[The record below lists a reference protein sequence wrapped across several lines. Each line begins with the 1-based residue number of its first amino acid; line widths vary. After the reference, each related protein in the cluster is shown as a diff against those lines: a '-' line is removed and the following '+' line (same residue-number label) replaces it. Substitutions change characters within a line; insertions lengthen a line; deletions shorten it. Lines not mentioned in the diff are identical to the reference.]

1 MSEAQLKMPEVT
13 IRYFAA
19 ARSAAGESTATARAG
34 SVKELVGTVS
44 EGRPELARV
53 LGICSFLLDGERVD
67 LDAHLSEGAVVD
79 ALPPFAG
86 G

>member
-1 MSEAQLKMPEVT
+1 MPEVT

-19 ARSAAGESTATARAG
+19 ARSAAGRSTATAEATSIRD
-34 SVKELVGTVS
+34 LVTTVS
-44 EGRPELARV
+44 ADRPELARV
-53 LGICSFLLDGERVD
+53 LSICTFLLNGERAD
-67 LDAHLSEGAVVD
+67 PTTLLFAGAQVD

>member
-1 MSEAQLKMPEVT
+1 MPEVT

-19 ARSAAGESTATARAG
+19 ARSAAGQSTATAEATSIRD
-34 SVKELVGTVS
+34 LVSTVS
-44 EGRPELARV
+44 ADRPELARV
-53 LGICSFLLDGERVD
+53 LSICTFLLNGERAEPGTA
-67 LDAHLSEGAVVD
+67 LQAGAQVD

>member
-1 MSEAQLKMPEVT
+1 MAAVT

-19 ARSAAGESTATARAG
+19 ARSAAGDAEATADAD

-67 LDAHLSEGAVVD
+67 GDAPLTEGAVVD

>member
-1 MSEAQLKMPEVT
+1 MPEVT

-19 ARSAAGESTATARAG
+19 ARAAAGESTATARAD

-44 EGRPELARV
+44 ADRPELARV
-53 LGICSFLLDGERVD
+53 LGICTFLVDGERVELTAALED
-67 LDAHLSEGAVVD
+67 GALVD

>member
-1 MSEAQLKMPEVT
+1 MAVVT

-19 ARSAAGESTATARAG
+19 ARSAAGEATATAEAD
-34 SVKELVGTVS
+34 SVKELVSAVS
-44 EGRPELARV
+44 ADRPELARV

-67 LDAHLSEGAVVD
+67 SDAALTDGAVVD

>member
-1 MSEAQLKMPEVT
+1 MPEVT

-19 ARSAAGESTATARAG
+19 ARAAAGVPSATAEA
-34 SVKELVGTVS
+34 SSIKELVGTVS
-44 EGRPELARV
+44 ADRPELARV
-53 LGICSFLLDGERVD
+53 LGICTFLLDGERAQP
-67 LDAHLSEGAVVD
+67 DAPLRDGALVD

>member
-1 MSEAQLKMPEVT
+1 MPEVT

-19 ARSAAGESTATARAG
+19 ARSAAGESTATADAASLG
-34 SVKELVGTVS
+34 DLITTVS
-44 EGRPELARV
+44 VDRPELARV
-53 LGICSFLLDGERVD
+53 LSLCTFLLDGERAVPSTP
-67 LDAHLSEGAVVD
+67 LRAGALVD

>member
-1 MSEAQLKMPEVT
+1 MPEVT

-19 ARSAAGESTATARAG
+19 ARAAAGESSATAEAASIRDLIGA
-34 SVKELVGTVS
+34 VS
-44 EGRPELARV
+44 ADRPELARV
-53 LGICSFLLDGERVD
+53 LGICTFLLDGQRAD
-67 LDAHLSEGAVVD
+67 PSTPLHAGAQVD

>member
-1 MSEAQLKMPEVT
+1 MPEVT

-19 ARSAAGESTATARAG
+19 ARAAAGESSSTARAA
-34 SVKELVGTVS
+34 SVKELVGAVS
-44 EGRPELARV
+44 ADRPELARV
-53 LGICSFLLDGERVD
+53 LGICTFLLDGERVG
-67 LDAHLSEGAVVD
+67 LDAGLSDGALVD

>member
-1 MSEAQLKMPEVT
+1 MPEVT

-19 ARSAAGESTATARAG
+19 ARAAAGESTATAQAG
-34 SVKELVGTVS
+34 SVKELVDTVS
-44 EGRPELARV
+44 AGRPELARV
-53 LGICSFLLDGERVD
+53 LGICTFLVAGERVELTAELED
-67 LDAHLSEGAVVD
+67 GAVVD

>member
-1 MSEAQLKMPEVT
+1 MPEVT

-19 ARSAAGESTATARAG
+19 ARSAAGQSTATAEAASIRD
-34 SVKELVGTVS
+34 LVTTVS
-44 EGRPELARV
+44 AGRPELARV
-53 LGICSFLLDGERVD
+53 LSICTFLLNGERAD
-67 LDAHLSEGAVVD
+67 PATPLHAGAQVD

>member
-1 MSEAQLKMPEVT
+1 MPEVT

-19 ARSAAGESTATARAG
+19 ARAAAGESSQTARAA
-34 SVKELVGTVS
+34 SLKELVGAVS
-44 EGRPELARV
+44 ADRPELARV
-53 LGICSFLLDGERVD
+53 LGICTFLLDGERVD
-67 LDAHLSEGAVVD
+67 LDATLSEGALVD

>member
-1 MSEAQLKMPEVT
+1 MPEVT

-19 ARSAAGESTATARAG
+19 ARSAAGESTATAQAD
-34 SVKELVGTVS
+34 SLKELVGTVS
-44 EGRPELARV
+44 ADRPELARV
-53 LGICSFLLDGERVD
+53 LGICTFLVDGERVG
-67 LDAHLSEGAVVD
+67 LDTHLGEGALVD

>member
-1 MSEAQLKMPEVT
+1 MPQVT

-19 ARSAAGESTATARAG
+19 ARAAAGESTATATAT
-34 SVKELVGTVS
+34 SIEDLIGTVS
-44 EGRPELARV
+44 ADRPELARV
-53 LGICSFLLDGERVD
+53 LSICTFLLDGERATPTTP
-67 LDAHLSEGAVVD
+67 LHEGARID

>member
-1 MSEAQLKMPEVT
+1 MPEVT

-19 ARSAAGESTATARAG
+19 ARAAAGESSATADAASIRD
-34 SVKELVGTVS
+34 LIGTVS
-44 EGRPELARV
+44 ADRPELARV
-53 LGICSFLLDGERVD
+53 LGICTFLLDGRRVD
-67 LDAHLSEGAVVD
+67 LAAPLHPGAQVD

>member
-1 MSEAQLKMPEVT
+1 MPEVT

-19 ARSAAGESTATARAG
+19 ARAAAGESTATAEAT
-34 SVKELVGTVS
+34 SIKELVDAVS
-44 EGRPELARV
+44 ADRPELARV
-53 LGICSFLLDGERVD
+53 LGICTFLLDGRRAEPD
-67 LDAHLSEGAVVD
+67 TALHPGAQVD

>member
-1 MSEAQLKMPEVT
+1 MPEVT

-19 ARSAAGESTATARAG
+19 ARSAAGESTATADAASIR
-34 SVKELVGTVS
+34 ELIATVS
-44 EGRPELARV
+44 TDRPELARILNV
-53 LGICSFLLDGERVD
+53 CTFLLDGERAD
-67 LDAHLSEGAVVD
+67 PTTPLHPGAQID

>member
-1 MSEAQLKMPEVT
+1 MAAVT

-19 ARSAAGESTATARAG
+19 ARSAAGEAVATADAD

-67 LDAHLSEGAVVD
+67 GDAPLTEGAVVD

>member
-1 MSEAQLKMPEVT
+1 MPEVT

-19 ARSAAGESTATARAG
+19 ARSAAGEPSATADAG
-34 SVKELVGTVS
+34 SIGDLVSTVS
-44 EGRPELARV
+44 TDRPELARV
-53 LGICSFLLDGERVD
+53 LSICTFLLDGERAD
-67 LDAHLSEGAVVD
+67 RGTKLTSGALVD

>member
-1 MSEAQLKMPEVT
+1 MPEVT

-19 ARSAAGESTATARAG
+19 ARSAAGESSATADAASIR
-34 SVKELVGTVS
+34 ELIGTVS
-44 EGRPELARV
+44 ADRPELARV
-53 LGICSFLLDGERVD
+53 LGICTFLLDGRRVD
-67 LDAHLSEGAVVD
+67 PATPLHPGAQVD

>member
-1 MSEAQLKMPEVT
+1 MAAVT

-19 ARSAAGESTATARAG
+19 ARSAAGEAIATADAD
-34 SVKELVGTVS
+34 SVKELVDTVS
-44 EGRPELARV
+44 AGRPELARV

-67 LDAHLSEGAVVD
+67 GDAALTDGAVVD

>member
-1 MSEAQLKMPEVT
+1 MAAVT

-19 ARSAAGESTATARAG
+19 ARSAAGESTATADAD
-34 SVKELVGTVS
+34 SVRDLIGAVS
-44 EGRPELARV
+44 TDRPELARV
-53 LGICSFLLDGERVD
+53 LGICSFLVDGKRVEC
-67 LDAHLSEGAVVD
+67 DAQLFEGAVVD

>member
-1 MSEAQLKMPEVT
+1 MPEVT

-19 ARSAAGESTATARAG
+19 ARAAAGESTATAQAA
-34 SVKELVGTVS
+34 SVKELIGTVS
-44 EGRPELARV
+44 QGRPELARV
-53 LGICSFLLDGERVD
+53 LGICTFLLDGERVD
-67 LDAHLSEGAVVD
+67 PSTPLTDGAQVD

>member
-1 MSEAQLKMPEVT
+1 MPEVT

-19 ARSAAGESTATARAG
+19 ARSAAGESSATAEAASIR
-34 SVKELVGTVS
+34 ELVTTVS
-44 EGRPELARV
+44 TGRPELARV
-53 LGICSFLLDGERVD
+53 LSICTFLLDGERAD
-67 LDAHLSEGAVVD
+67 PSTPLRPGAQVD

>member
-1 MSEAQLKMPEVT
+1 MPEVT

-19 ARSAAGESTATARAG
+19 ARSAAGESSATAEARSIG
-34 SVKELVGTVS
+34 DLVTTVS
-44 EGRPELARV
+44 TGRPELARV
-53 LGICSFLLDGERVD
+53 LSICTFLLDGERAD
-67 LDAHLSEGAVVD
+67 SSTPLTQGALVD

>member
-1 MSEAQLKMPEVT
+1 MPEVT

-19 ARSAAGESTATARAG
+19 ARSAAGESTATAQAG
-34 SVKELVGTVS
+34 SVKELVDVVS
-44 EGRPELARV
+44 AERPELARV

-67 LDAHLSEGAVVD
+67 LDAHLPEGAVVD

>member
-1 MSEAQLKMPEVT
+1 MPEVT

-19 ARSAAGESTATARAG
+19 ARSAAGESSATADAASIRD
-34 SVKELVGTVS
+34 LIGTVS
-44 EGRPELARV
+44 ADRPELARV
-53 LGICSFLLDGERVD
+53 LGICTFLLDGRRVD
-67 LDAHLSEGAVVD
+67 PATPLHAGAQVD

>member
-1 MSEAQLKMPEVT
+1 MAAVT

-19 ARSAAGESTATARAG
+19 ARSAAGAPTATAEAG
-34 SVKELVGTVS
+34 SLRELVGEVS
-44 EGRPELARV
+44 AGQPELARV
-53 LGICSFLLDGERVD
+53 LGICSFLIDGERVD
-67 LDAHLSEGAVVD
+67 GDAVLSDGAVVD

>member
-1 MSEAQLKMPEVT
+1 MAEVT

-19 ARSAAGESTATARAG
+19 ARAAAGESTATADAA
-34 SVKELVGTVS
+34 SVKDLVVTVS
-44 EGRPELARV
+44 ADRPELARV
-53 LGICSFLLDGERVD
+53 LGICSFLVDGERVD
-67 LDAHLSEGAVVD
+67 LDTPLRPGALVD

>member
-1 MSEAQLKMPEVT
+1 MPEVT

-19 ARSAAGESTATARAG
+19 ARSAAGRSTATAEATSIRD
-34 SVKELVGTVS
+34 LVTTVS
-44 EGRPELARV
+44 ADRPELARV
-53 LGICSFLLDGERVD
+53 LSICTFLLNGERAD
-67 LDAHLSEGAVVD
+67 PTTLLSAGAQVD

>member
-1 MSEAQLKMPEVT
+1 MPEVT

-19 ARSAAGESTATARAG
+19 ARAAAGESSATARAA
-34 SVKELVGTVS
+34 SVKELVGVVS
-44 EGRPELARV
+44 ADRPELARV
-53 LGICSFLLDGERVD
+53 LGICTFLLDGERVD
-67 LDAHLSEGAVVD
+67 LDTGLSEGALVD

>member
-1 MSEAQLKMPEVT
+1 MPEVT

-19 ARSAAGESTATARAG
+19 ARSAAGESTATAEAG
-34 SVKELVGTVS
+34 SIKELVGTVS
-44 EGRPELARV
+44 ADRPELARV
-53 LGICSFLLDGERVD
+53 LGICTVLVDGERVP
-67 LDAHLSEGAVVD
+67 LETRLRPGALVD

>member
-1 MSEAQLKMPEVT
+1 MPEVT

-19 ARSAAGESTATARAG
+19 ARAAAGESTATARAG
-34 SVKELVGTVS
+34 SLKELVGVVS
-44 EGRPELARV
+44 ADRPELARV
-53 LGICSFLLDGERVD
+53 LGICTFMVDGERVE
-67 LDAHLSEGAVVD
+67 LDTRLADGSLVD

>member
-1 MSEAQLKMPEVT
+1 MPEVT

-19 ARSAAGESTATARAG
+19 ARAAAGESTATARAS
-34 SVKELVGTVS
+34 SVKELVGAVS
-44 EGRPELARV
+44 ADRPELARV
-53 LGICSFLLDGERVD
+53 LGICSFMVDGERVD
-67 LDAHLSEGAVVD
+67 LDTHLHEGALID

>member
-1 MSEAQLKMPEVT
+1 MPEVT

-19 ARSAAGESTATARAG
+19 ARAAAGESTSIAEAV
-34 SVKELVGTVS
+34 SIKDLVGTVS
-44 EGRPELARV
+44 AGRPELARV
-53 LGICSFLLDGERVD
+53 LGICTFLLDGERVEE
-67 LDAHLSEGAVVD
+67 DAPLREGALVD

>member
-1 MSEAQLKMPEVT
+1 MPEVT

-19 ARSAAGESTATARAG
+19 ARAAAGESIATADAASIR
-34 SVKELVGTVS
+34 ELIAAVS
-44 EGRPELARV
+44 TDRPELARV
-53 LGICSFLLDGERVD
+53 LSICTFLLDGERAD
-67 LDAHLSEGAVVD
+67 PTTPLHAGAQID

>member
-1 MSEAQLKMPEVT
+1 MPEVT

-19 ARSAAGESTATARAG
+19 ARAAAGESTATARAG
-34 SVKELVGTVS
+34 SVKELVGAVS
-44 EGRPELARV
+44 ADRPELARV
-53 LGICSFLLDGERVD
+53 LGICTFLVDGERVELTASLED
-67 LDAHLSEGAVVD
+67 GALVD

>member
-1 MSEAQLKMPEVT
+1 MPEVT

-19 ARSAAGESTATARAG
+19 ARAAAGESSATAEAASIRD
-34 SVKELVGTVS
+34 LIGTVS
-44 EGRPELARV
+44 ADRPELARV
-53 LGICSFLLDGERVD
+53 LGICTFLLDGQRVD
-67 LDAHLSEGAVVD
+67 PATPLHAGAQVD